1 MVWIPKISKRKIK
14 EVGDV
19 VLTSVMHEN
28 SIGTMT
34 PDTLVKIID
43 KDDQYGYSIEDF
55 AGHIIR
61 EIGWKI

>member
-1 MVWIPKISKRKIK
+1 
-14 EVGDV
+14 
-19 VLTSVMHEN
+19 
-28 SIGTMT
+28 MT